1 MNSLF
6 DICVLDNNKMLSS
19 GLIRLLGWLC
29 EEVKINTVEKK
40 SPLKLLPIF
49 ELAWYHSIL
58 APAQQSVLHTCLCS
72 THTHTHTHAPAHR
85 HVRIHAAG
93 AEFQKQ
99 SAKYRGKCSLQHTV
113 RLSVKCD
120 LVLDAVV
127 SESRQF
133 TGM

>member
-72 THTHTHTHAPAHR
+72 THTHTHTHQH
-85 HVRIHAAG
+85 IG
-93 AEFQKQ
+93 TYGYTQQEQ
-99 SAKYRGKCSLQHTV
+99 SFRNSL
-113 RLSVKCD
+113 LSTEGSVHFSTRFAF
-120 LVLDAVV
+120 L
-127 SESRQF
+127 
-133 TGM
+133 